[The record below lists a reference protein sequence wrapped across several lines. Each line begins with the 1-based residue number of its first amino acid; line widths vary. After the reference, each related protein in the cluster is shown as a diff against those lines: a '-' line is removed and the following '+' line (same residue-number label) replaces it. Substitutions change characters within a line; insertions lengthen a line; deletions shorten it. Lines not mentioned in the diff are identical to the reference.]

1 MSRHLV
7 VRVLVDDAAHDELWR
22 RLAELLAARGVAAWQ
37 VDRYDHE
44 ELGDRPGQHLPN
56 DTLEAALAAV
66 SA

>member
-7 VRVLVDDAAHDELWR
+7 VRVLADDAAHDELWR

-44 ELGDRPGQHLPN
+44 ELGELP
-56 DTLEAALAAV
+56 DQALVGEAVAGLEAVAP
-66 SA
+66 